1 MSRTLWWEDNEL
13 KMIDQRVLPLVYRVE
28 SYTRYEDV
36 AAAIRDMVVR
46 GAPAIGA
53 AGGFGMALAANAGP
67 ATERDALLADL
78 ARAKETLDAARPT
91 AVNLS
96 WATGRI
102 LEAARRRRRRHPR
115 AAVMAEAQRIADED
129 VDMNRRMGANGAEV
143 VPPQANILTHCNAGS
158 LATVDYGTTLGVVRA
173 AVEAGKAGA
182 RLGG

>member
-36 AAAIRDMVVR
+36 ATAIRDMVVR

-102 LEAARRRRRRHPR
+102 LEAARGATRHPR
-115 AAVMAEAQRIADED
+115 GCAGRGAAH
-129 VDMNRRMGANGAEV
+129 RR
-143 VPPQANILTHCNAGS
+143 
-158 LATVDYGTTLGVVRA
+158 
-173 AVEAGKAGA
+173 
-182 RLGG
+182 